1 VAPERRGLEEGAARS
16 LRGPWALPAR
26 APAPEQAAAA
36 YRSPPTGRS
45 SLPPCPRAEWEAAQ
59 AAHPVKLPRWLEAVL
74 RVPGVGLV
82 LMLILFPL
90 TLVVL
95 LVLLVLAVVLQL
107 LCLPVRCL
115 CSCCRPPRADG
126 DGGEQPSGQQP
137 AAGET

>member
-1 VAPERRGLEEGAARS
+1 MVPARP
-16 LRGPWALPAR
+16 LGPAR
-26 APAPEQAAAA
+26 APAPNQAAAA
-36 YRSPPTGRS
+36 CWSPANRPLLAAC
-45 SLPPCPRAEWEAAQ
+45 LPCAEWEAAQ

-115 CSCCRPPRADG
+115 CSCCRPTRADG
-126 DGGEQPSGQQP
+126 DGGEQPAGPQP